1 MAKKKAKILISL
13 FLIIFLI
20 TSYCY
25 ATIEPRTVD
34 EAQTISSEEGAIPTS
49 EGEQTTQEEPNA
61 SWTNSDLFVSQDKVD
76 ISNTV
81 DGNAFVIGKEVTI
94 SGEIGGD
101 LFVFAD
107 KLNIEGGYI
116 YSSIFAC
123 ANEIKINGVVYD
135 LYAVCRTLN
144 LESNGFIYRDMKLT
158 AENVKLSGKIR
169 RDAYIGA
176 DYIAFGENVGN
187 VVYGNLHYSSKDEM
201 PIPED
206 AVVGEVEYSKT
217 NETNAETIG
226 SKILS
231 KVLDLIRTLVLTLVI
246 TLALVWLSPK
256 FIERVSKM
264 DVAKSFISLG
274 IGFLTPI
281 VLIIASILLMIS
293 SIGVSVFLFGIFA
306 FVTLAFL
313 GFSVTS
319 IFFSKLLV
327 KQLKL
332 EGNIKFVAITLAIAA
347 ILWLICQIPILGG
360 FISIII
366 SIFGIGTTL
375 VNIVWKK
382 EKSKEETI
390 KE

>member
-1 MAKKKAKILISL
+1 MVKKKTKILVTL
-13 FLIIFLI
+13 FLIVILI

-25 ATIEPRTVD
+25 ATIEPRTAD
-34 EAQTISSEEGAIPTS
+34 ETQTTSEEETMPIS
-49 EGEQTTQEEPNA
+49 EDEIMQETTNA
-61 SWTNSDLFVSQDKVD
+61 SWTNSDLFLSQDKID

-107 KLNIEGGYI
+107 KLHIEGGYI
-116 YSSIFAC
+116 YSNIFAC
-123 ANEIKINGVVYD
+123 ANEITVNGVVYD
-135 LYAVCRTLN
+135 IYAICNTLN
-144 LESNGFIYRDMKLT
+144 LESNGFVYRDINLR
-158 AENVKLSGKIR
+158 AANVNLSGKIR
-169 RDAYIGA
+169 RDAYINA
-176 DYIAFGENVGN
+176 DNITFGENVEN
-187 VVYGNLHYSSKDEM
+187 VVYGDLHYSSKNEM
-201 PIPED
+201 EIPED
-206 AVVGEVEYSKT
+206 AVVGEIEYSKAKEANT
-217 NETNAETIG
+217 ETIG

-231 KVLDLIRTLVLTLVI
+231 YVLDLMRTLILTLVI

-264 DVAKSFISLG
+264 NVAKSFISLG
-274 IGFLTPI
+274 IGFLAPI
-281 VLIIASILLMIS
+281 VFIIASVILIII
-293 SIGVSVFLFGIFA
+293 SIGMSVFLSGIFA
-306 FVTLAFL
+306 FITLAFL
-313 GFSVTS
+313 GFSITS

-332 EGNIKFVAITLAIAA
+332 EGNLKFIAITLAVAA

-360 FISIII
+360 FISFVI

-382 EKSKEETI
+382 EKSQEEVVKE
-390 KE
+390 